1 MTQWNEPPVDETDWD
16 EGGETYDALATC
28 YDDMT
33 ADVDYPA
40 WADFLEAL
48 FARAPRPVH
57 RQPIHTVLD
66 LACGTGTMS
75 FLLAERGYEVIGVDF
90 SPEMLAVAAE
100 KSLDG
105 GGELPIF
112 LCQSMEELD
121 LYGTVDA
128 CVCLL
133 DSVNHVTDP
142 ERLQRALG
150 RVWLFLEAGGLFVFD
165 VHTPAHLQSLD
176 GGLFL
181 DETDDAYCVWRTEYD
196 PEQEICTYGMD
207 VFQREGEVWYRSSEV
222 HEERAY
228 SIEMLTEA
236 LQQAGFTE
244 IQLYGDRRLHP
255 PEAREE
261 RVFFTARKPEEAV
274 KHMR

>member
-1 MTQWNEPPVDETDWD
+1 
-16 EGGETYDALATC
+16 
-28 YDDMT
+28 
-33 ADVDYPA
+33 
-40 WADFLEAL
+40 
-48 FARAPRPVH
+48 
-57 RQPIHTVLD
+57 
-66 LACGTGTMS
+66 MS

-100 KSLDG
+100 KSLEGDG
-105 GGELPIF
+105 EAPIF

-133 DSVNHVTDP
+133 DSVNHVTEPD
-142 ERLQRALG
+142 RLQQALR

-165 VHTPAHLQSLD
+165 VHTPEHLQSLD

-196 PEQEICTYGMD
+196 PEEAICTYGMD
-207 VFQREGEVWYRSSEV
+207 VFQREGEAWYRSTEV

-228 SIEMLTEA
+228 SIETLTEA
-236 LQQAGFTE
+236 LRQAGFLDIHT
-244 IQLYGDRRLHP
+244 YGDRRLDAP
-255 PEAREE
+255 QAGEA
-261 RVFFTARKPEEAV
+261 RVFFTARKPEEAIE
-274 KHMR
+274 HMR